1 MTAAYLPT
9 NYDSG
14 IVALSML
21 VAAFASYVALDLARR
36 IHEQERRAATAIWAS
51 GGALVMGS
59 GIWSMHFIG
68 MLAMS
73 LPIEIGYAPL
83 TTFVSWL
90 AAVCVSA
97 LALVIAGRE
106 RLTKTTLLVGALAMG
121 AGICTMHYTGMA
133 AMEMS
138 PGIVWDRTWLTV
150 SALIACGASAVALLI
165 FFGMRRFKGF
175 RARAA
180 QAAAALVMGLAISG
194 MHYSGMAA
202 AGFPADSLCLSANGL
217 GGRSLGIMIL
227 VAVVLLLSVAL
238 LTTALDA
245 RLQARASVLA
255 KSLSVANAEL
265 QRMAFYDAL
274 TGVPNRALFDDRL
287 RQAVARVERSLERPV
302 RFMSPRLALLFVDL
316 DGFKPI
322 NDSFGHAAG
331 DAVLRQVADRL
342 RLVVRSAD
350 TLARLGGDEFV
361 LLLDDVTSVADAV
374 ATAQR
379 MLHGLARPFD
389 VTARQV
395 TLSASIGVVVFPDHA
410 EGDKLLANA
419 DAAMYAAKRNGGNTY
434 AVFEPHMQEGVSAQ
448 LELQQDLR
456 EAVALDQ
463 LRLHYQ
469 PKVDSRTGRVR
480 SVEALLRWQHP
491 ELGLVMPAEFIP
503 LAERFGMIVPIG
515 GWVIEEACRQLAAWA
530 AAGRRMRVSINLSAH
545 QLRQPD
551 IAARVD
557 AAIVRHGI
565 DADQLVCEITESA
578 AMEDTQTTTRVLD
591 ALAGLGI
598 ELSIDDFG
606 TGYSSLAKLRGMR
619 AHELK
624 IDREFVAD
632 VDRDADARA
641 VVDAI
646 VRLGHAL
653 GLRIVAEGVETAAQ
667 RDALR
672 ALGCDELQGY
682 YFAQALPPEALLV
695 GGLRSADGDEPVAFS
710 PSTMTATLA
719 LE

>member
-1 MTAAYLPT
+1 MSAPYLPT
-9 NYDSG
+9 TYDLG
-14 IVALSML
+14 IVAVSML

-36 IHEQERRAATAIWAS
+36 IHEQERRRVATAWAG

-73 LPIEIGYAPL
+73 LPIEIGFAPL

-90 AAVCVSA
+90 AAVSVSA

-106 RLTKTTLLVGALAMG
+106 RLTKTTLLIGALAMG
-121 AGICTMHYTGMA
+121 AGICAMHYTGMA

-138 PGIVWDRTWLTV
+138 PGIVWNPAWV
-150 SALIACGASAVALLI
+150 VASALIACGASAVALLI
-165 FFGMRRFKGF
+165 FFGMRRLSGFK
-175 RARAA
+175 ARTA
-180 QAAAALVMGLAISG
+180 QGAAALAMGLAISG
-194 MHYSGMAA
+194 MHYAGMAA
-202 AGFPADSLCLSANGL
+202 AGFKSGSLCLSANGI
-217 GGRSLGIMIL
+217 GGRSLGLIIL

-245 RLQARASVLA
+245 RLHARASGLA

-287 RQAVARVERSLERPV
+287 RQAVARIARSADSADRLV
-302 RFMSPRLALLFVDL
+302 APRLALLFVDL

-361 LLLDDVTSVADAV
+361 LLLEDLTCVADAV

-389 VTARQV
+389 LTARHV
-395 TLSASIGVVVFPDHA
+395 TLSASIGIVVYPDHA
-410 EGDKLLANA
+410 DGDKLLASA
-419 DAAMYAAKRNGGNTY
+419 DAAMYAAKRNGGHTY

-456 EAVALDQ
+456 EALARRQ

-469 PKVDSRTGRVR
+469 LKIDSRSGRAR

-491 ELGLVMPAEFIP
+491 QLGPVSPAEFVP
-503 LAERFGMIVPIG
+503 LAERFGLIVAIG
-515 GWVIEEACRQLAAWA
+515 GWVIDEACRQIAAWSA
-530 AAGRRMRVSINLSAH
+530 EGRRMRVAINLSAH

-551 IAARVD
+551 LAARIN
-557 AAIVRHGI
+557 AAIARHGI
-565 DADQLVCEITESA
+565 APDQLVCEITESA
-578 AMEDTQTTTRVLD
+578 AMEDTRTTTRVLD
-591 ALAGLGI
+591 ELAALGV

-606 TGYSSLAKLRGMR
+606 TGYSSLAKLRRMR

-632 VDRDADARA
+632 VARDADARA

-672 ALGCDELQGY
+672 TLGCDELQGY
-682 YFAQALPPEALLV
+682 YFAQPLPPEALLV
-695 GGLRSADGDEPVAFS
+695 GELRSADGDEPVAFS
-710 PSTMTATLA
+710 PSVMTSTLVP
-719 LE
+719 E

>member
-1 MTAAYLPT
+1 M
-9 NYDSG
+9 
-14 IVALSML
+14 
-21 VAAFASYVALDLARR
+21 
-36 IHEQERRAATAIWAS
+36 
-51 GGALVMGS
+51 
-59 GIWSMHFIG
+59 
-68 MLAMS
+68 
-73 LPIEIGYAPL
+73 
-83 TTFVSWL
+83 
-90 AAVCVSA
+90 
-97 LALVIAGRE
+97 
-106 RLTKTTLLVGALAMG
+106 
-121 AGICTMHYTGMA
+121 
-133 AMEMS
+133 
-138 PGIVWDRTWLTV
+138 
-150 SALIACGASAVALLI
+150 
-165 FFGMRRFKGF
+165 
-175 RARAA
+175 
-180 QAAAALVMGLAISG
+180 
-194 MHYSGMAA
+194 
-202 AGFPADSLCLSANGL
+202 
-217 GGRSLGIMIL
+217 
-227 VAVVLLLSVAL
+227 
-238 LTTALDA
+238 
-245 RLQARASVLA
+245 
-255 KSLSVANAEL
+255 
-265 QRMAFYDAL
+265 
-274 TGVPNRALFDDRL
+274 
-287 RQAVARVERSLERPV
+287 
-302 RFMSPRLALLFVDL
+302 
-316 DGFKPI
+316 
-322 NDSFGHAAG
+322 
-331 DAVLRQVADRL
+331 
-342 RLVVRSAD
+342 VVRSAD

-361 LLLDDVTSVADAV
+361 LLLEDVTSIADAV

-456 EAVALDQ
+456 EAVARAQ
-463 LRLHYQ
+463 LKLHYQ

-491 ELGLVMPAEFIP
+491 QLGLVMPAEFIP
-503 LAERFGMIVPIG
+503 LAERFGTIVPIG

-530 AAGRRMRVSINLSAH
+530 AEGRRMRVSINLSAH

-551 IAARVD
+551 IAVRVG
-557 AAIVRHGI
+557 AAIVR
-565 DADQLVCEITESA
+565 EITESA

-591 ALAGLGI
+591 ELAGLGI

-667 RDALR
+667 RDTLR

-682 YFAQALPPEALLV
+682 YFAQALPPEALLL
-695 GGLRSADGDEPVAFS
+695 GGLRSADGGEAVAFS
-710 PSTMTATLA
+710 PSTMTATLGP
-719 LE
+719 E